1 MLTIGVTGNLGSG
14 KTSVTKSFGAL
25 GAKMIFSDDI
35 VHDLLKEST
44 AVKRDIVQRFTE
56 SVLTKGMVDRQKLAK
71 IVFNERSQ
79 LQQLENILHPRVIQT
94 IRRQLTRYQRRK
106 IKAVVVDVPLLFE
119 AKMESL
125 FDVIVAVSSTK
136 EEQIQRATRRLKIS
150 KREALQRLKCQ
161 LPAKEKNLLA
171 DFIIDN
177 GGTRS
182 QTKKQVAAL
191 WRELVPKN

>member
-1 MLTIGVTGNLGSG
+1 MLIIGVTGNLGSG
-14 KTSVTKSFGAL
+14 KTSVTKNFGAL
-25 GAKMIFSDDI
+25 GAKMIFSDDV

-44 AVKRDIVQRFTE
+44 VVKRDIVKLFTE
-56 SVLTKGMVDRQKLAK
+56 SVLTKGMIDRQKLAK

-79 LQQLENILHPRVIQT
+79 LQQLESILHPRVIQT
-94 IRRQLTRYQRRK
+94 IRRQLSRYQRRK
-106 IKAVVVDVPLLFE
+106 VKAVVVDVPLLFE

-125 FDVIVAVSSTK
+125 FDAIIAVSSTR
-136 EEQIQRATRRLKIS
+136 EEQIQRARQRLKIS
-150 KREALQRLKCQ
+150 KREALQRLQRQ

-182 QTKKQVAAL
+182 QTKKQVAVV